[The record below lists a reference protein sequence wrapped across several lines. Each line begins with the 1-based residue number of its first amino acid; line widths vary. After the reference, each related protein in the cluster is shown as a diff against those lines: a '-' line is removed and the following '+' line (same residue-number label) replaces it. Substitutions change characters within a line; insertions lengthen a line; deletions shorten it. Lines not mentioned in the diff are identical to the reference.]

1 MSNSVR
7 PQASLS
13 FTISQSLLRLT
24 SIESVMPPNHL
35 DSSEDTIKEWHTSR
49 TDMEEKSFSMQI
61 EVLKMNMKK
70 ADSAIENQ
78 ASSLTVTPQKRK

>member
-1 MSNSVR
+1 M
-7 PQASLS
+7 LK
-13 FTISQSLLRLT
+13 LM

-35 DSSEDTIKEWHTSR
+35 DSSEDTIQEWHASH

-78 ASSLTVTPQKRK
+78 ASSLTVTPQERK